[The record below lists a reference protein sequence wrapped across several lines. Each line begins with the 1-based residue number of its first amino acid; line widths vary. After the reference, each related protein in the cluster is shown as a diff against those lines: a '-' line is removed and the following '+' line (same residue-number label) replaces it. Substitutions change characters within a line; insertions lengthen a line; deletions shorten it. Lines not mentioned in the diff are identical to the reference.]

1 MLMLLPSGFSVSDQT
16 SVWWLEAL
24 VNWRGEVS
32 AAEDQLESVCGSQ
45 RSGFKHN
52 DALIVSSLKGL
63 WHQLKQI
70 LKRAWTQHNF
80 WSAGRNVSTT
90 SHQGRGGFYRERIV
104 AFIISFTLINVIE
117 HMLPFLSLAP
127 RVLLSTSKAVHC
139 GTFVSSTL
147 SGQVQSVESQVR
159 SDWIWT
165 AWKKRG

>member
-70 LKRAWTQHNF
+70 PSLQEA
-80 WSAGRNVSTT
+80 
-90 SHQGRGGFYRERIV
+90 IV
-104 AFIISFTLINVIE
+104 F
-117 HMLPFLSLAP
+117 
-127 RVLLSTSKAVHC
+127 
-139 GTFVSSTL
+139 
-147 SGQVQSVESQVR
+147 SVPNNLR
-159 SDWIWT
+159 SE
-165 AWKKRG
+165 